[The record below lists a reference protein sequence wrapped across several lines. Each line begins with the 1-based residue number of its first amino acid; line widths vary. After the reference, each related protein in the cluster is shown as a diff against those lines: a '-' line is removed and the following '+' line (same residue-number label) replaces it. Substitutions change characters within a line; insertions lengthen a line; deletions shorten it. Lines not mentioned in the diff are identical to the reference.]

1 VTVYS
6 DLNYHNTDTTHT
18 DFKFMKIL
26 ANSRFKS
33 AGISLSTVLLTASP
47 LLAQEEA
54 VKKTA
59 LDLYLLDGGYLTIF
73 IVAVGLVSL
82 IGLAVFNLVNLTKS
96 KFCPDDL
103 KGALLDHMVNCRV
116 RSAIE
121 LSASHPSY
129 LGRMMA
135 YSLPNI
141 DANRPEDL
149 GREAIEDSMADFSIN
164 EGRKNMVWIN
174 LISLVAQAAP
184 MLGLFG
190 TVFGMIGAFGQLQTG
205 NADPG
210 ALAGQISIAL
220 LTTMWGLVVAL
231 LAVFAYFFFKGRY
244 QSLVAECNQTAEEL
258 INASVQTVNG
268 DAQLAKIPEGLA
280 V

>member
-1 VTVYS
+1 
-6 DLNYHNTDTTHT
+6 
-18 DFKFMKIL
+18 MKNL
-26 ANSRFKS
+26 TNSRLKS
-33 AGISLSTVLLTASP
+33 VGITLSTVFLTVTP
-47 LLAQEEA
+47 LLAQEEE
-54 VKKTA
+54 KSGSSA
-59 LDLYLLDGGYLTIF
+59 LKQYLTDGGPLTIF

-82 IGLAVFNLVNLTKS
+82 LGLAVFNLINLTRS
-96 KFCPDDL
+96 KFCPEDL
-103 KGALLDHMVNCRV
+103 TGALLDHMVNCRV

-141 DANRPEDL
+141 DASRPEDL
-149 GREAIEDSMADFSIN
+149 GRESIEDSMADFSIN

-190 TVFGMIGAFGQLQTG
+190 TVFGMIGAFGQLKTG

-244 QSLVAECNQTAEEL
+244 QALVAECNQTAEQL

-268 DAQLAKIPEGLA
+268 DAQLARIPEGLA

>member
-1 VTVYS
+1 
-6 DLNYHNTDTTHT
+6 
-18 DFKFMKIL
+18 MKNL
-26 ANSRFKS
+26 ANNRFKTV
-33 AGISLSTVLLTASP
+33 GITLSSVLLTATP
-47 LLAQEEA
+47 LLAQESE
-54 VKKTA
+54 KTSA
-59 LDLYLLDGGYLTIF
+59 LDQYLINGGPLTIF
-73 IVAVGLVSL
+73 IVAVGLLSL
-82 IGLAVFNLVNLTKS
+82 IGLAVFNFINLTKS

-149 GREAIEDSMADFSIN
+149 GRESVEDSMADFSIN
-164 EGRKNMVWIN
+164 EGRKNMVWVN

-190 TVFGMIGAFGQLQTG
+190 TVFGMIGAFGQLKTG

-220 LTTMWGLVVAL
+220 LTTMWGLVV
-231 LAVFAYFFFKGRY
+231 KGRY

>member
-1 VTVYS
+1 
-6 DLNYHNTDTTHT
+6 
-18 DFKFMKIL
+18 MKHL
-26 ANSRFKS
+26 ATSQLKT
-33 AGISLSTVLLTASP
+33 AGITLSTIFLTAAP
-47 LLAQEEA
+47 LLAQDTAE
-54 VKKTA
+54 KTKSSA
-59 LDLYLLDGGYLTIF
+59 LDAYLLEGGPLTIF
-73 IVAVGLVSL
+73 IVAFGLISL
-82 IGLAVFNLVNLTKS
+82 IGLTTFNLINLSKS
-96 KFCPDDL
+96 KYCPDDL
-103 KGALLDHMVNCRV
+103 KAALLDHMVNCRV

-135 YSLPNI
+135 YALPNV
-141 DANRPEDL
+141 DATRPEDL
-149 GREAIEDSMADFSIN
+149 GREGVEDSMADFSIN

-190 TVFGMIGAFGQLQTG
+190 TVFGMIGAFAQLKSSD
-205 NADPG
+205 ADPG
-210 ALAGQISIAL
+210 KLAGEISVAL
-220 LTTMWGLVVAL
+220 LTTMWGLVVAIL
-231 LAVFAYFFFKGRY
+231 SVFAYFFFKGRY

-268 DAQLAKIPEGLA
+268 EAQLAKIPEGLA